1 MSSSEENTSENQDS
15 SSESPNEESTS
26 SSPEENNS
34 ENQDSSSGDD
44 SAAES
49 ASRPAEITPEMGM
62 IKEIQEITS
71 HTRMVRIGS
80 VVLVLLILSVF
91 ILSMISHI
99 RGEIPRTSEE
109 TQEFF
114 TTLHKQANAELIPK
128 ARKLL
133 KETLDN
139 SHASISYE
147 LGRLWTNNQA
157 ELLSLATEELD
168 TLVTGVPS
176 NAIKSYNE
184 AITKALADKMDT
196 QLPDGGSDRL
206 ESGRLTKILQQGL
219 IDSSTER
226 TGDIVAVM
234 FQPHVEELSMMSNH
248 LNAIYD
254 AEYGAMQGRKKQFTL
269 SMALTLMERVN
280 IQLREAE
287 SSLKAQQE
295 AEELKHKE
303 KTNVPSNKK

>member
-26 SSPEENNS
+26 PSPEENNS

-44 SAAES
+44 SA
-49 ASRPAEITPEMGM
+49 AEITPEMGM

-196 QLPDGGSDRL
+196 QLPDGGSERL